1 MKYRFERCKEKRKI
15 IQIAADPELVE
26 KELKESYNDLQSAVR
41 SMDEGN
47 YKWAIVQCYYAMFHA
62 FRGLLFSKGYREK
75 SHICLKFAIKALFV
89 DEGLISEDLLEDFD
103 FSMKAREKADYS
115 YIYGENL
122 AKDLFES
129 TKKLIKE
136 VESLLTM

>member
-1 MKYRFERCKEKRKI
+1 MNNRFERCKEKRKI
-15 IQIAADPELVE
+15 IQIAADPELLE
-26 KELKESYNDLQSAVR
+26 KELKESYSDLQSAVR

-75 SHICLKFAIKALFV
+75 SHICLKFAIIALFV

-122 AKDLFES
+122 AKDLFKS
-129 TKKLIKE
+129 TKN
-136 VESLLTM
+136 

>member
-1 MKYRFERCKEKRKI
+1 MNNRFERCKEKRKI
-15 IQIAADPELVE
+15 IQIAADPELLE
-26 KELKESYNDLQSAVR
+26 KELKESYSDLQSAVR

-89 DEGLISEDLLEDFD
+89 DEGLISEDLLEDFY
-103 FSMKAREKADYS
+103 FSMKTREKADYS

-122 AKDLFES
+122 AKDLFKS
-129 TKKLIKE
+129 TKN
-136 VESLLTM
+136 